1 MAKYKAL
8 LIDDN
13 TQFTEMVKG
22 YLLSQDRFSEVDTAQ
37 DGREALKKLREK
49 TYDVMTLDLIMPNAD
64 GLAVLEQLSLLPLD
78 PAPAVVVISALKNEA
93 MVRRCCALG
102 ARYYMVKPVEADTIM
117 KRLLET
123 LEGEPVKGGVM
134 PYAPTHRS
142 FEEKVTAIF
151 LVAGI
156 PAHIKGYHYLR
167 EGIRLVYNDPD
178 LINRITKELY
188 PGIAKRFDTSPSK
201 VERVPRHRQAV
212 RHLPQQGGAG
222 HPPRHRGG
230 LDPGQDRK
238 PERPLRLQHLWQER
252 QAHQWRIHRPGGGQ
266 ALDGGAGEESRL
278 I

>member
-13 TQFTEMVKG
+13 TQFTESVKG

-78 PAPAVVVISALKNEA
+78 PAPAVVVISALKHEA

-102 ARYYMVKPVEADTIM
+102 ARYYMVKPVDPDTIH

-156 PAHIKGYHYLR
+156 PAHIKGYH
-167 EGIRLVYNDPD
+167 N
-178 LINRITKELY
+178 
-188 PGIAKRFDTSPSK
+188 
-201 VERVPRHRQAV
+201 V
-212 RHLPQQGGAG
+212 RCKG
-222 HPPRHRGG
+222 
-230 LDPGQDRK
+230 
-238 PERPLRLQHLWQER
+238 
-252 QAHQWRIHRPGGGQ
+252 
-266 ALDGGAGEESRL
+266 
-278 I
+278 

>member
-13 TQFTEMVKG
+13 TQFTDSVKG
-22 YLLSQDRFSEVDTAQ
+22 FLLSQDRFSEVDTAQ

-64 GLAVLEQLSLLPLD
+64 GLVVLEQMSLLPLD

-93 MVRRCCALG
+93 VD
-102 ARYYMVKPVEADTIM
+102 PDTIS

-201 VERVPRHRQAV
+201 VERAIRHAIEVAWTRGKIENLNALFGYNIYGKNDKPTNGEFIALV
-212 RHLPQQGGAG
+212 ADKLLMEEQGKKAG
-222 HPPRHRGG
+222 
-230 LDPGQDRK
+230 
-238 PERPLRLQHLWQER
+238 
-252 QAHQWRIHRPGGGQ
+252 
-266 ALDGGAGEESRL
+266 
-278 I
+278 

>member
-13 TQFTEMVKG
+13 TQFTESVKG

-64 GLAVLEQLSLLPLD
+64 GLVVLEQMSLLPLD

-102 ARYYMVKPVEADTIM
+102 ARYYMVKPVEADTVSN
-117 KRLLET
+117 RLLET

-156 PAHIKGYHYLR
+156 PAHIKG
-167 EGIRLVYNDPD
+167 
-178 LINRITKELY
+178 
-188 PGIAKRFDTSPSK
+188 
-201 VERVPRHRQAV
+201 
-212 RHLPQQGGAG
+212 
-222 HPPRHRGG
+222 
-230 LDPGQDRK
+230 
-238 PERPLRLQHLWQER
+238 
-252 QAHQWRIHRPGGGQ
+252 
-266 ALDGGAGEESRL
+266 
-278 I
+278 

>member
-1 MAKYKAL
+1 MHSNQLGRGMVQSKHSEGGRNMAKYKAL

-13 TQFTEMVKG
+13 TQFTESVKG

-93 MVRRCCALG
+93 MVRRCCGLG
-102 ARYYMVKPVEADTIM
+102 ARYYMVKPVDPDTIA

-156 PAHIKGYHYLR
+156 PAHIKGYQIGR
-167 EGIRLVYNDPD
+167 
-178 LINRITKELY
+178 
-188 PGIAKRFDTSPSK
+188 
-201 VERVPRHRQAV
+201 
-212 RHLPQQGGAG
+212 
-222 HPPRHRGG
+222 
-230 LDPGQDRK
+230 
-238 PERPLRLQHLWQER
+238 
-252 QAHQWRIHRPGGGQ
+252 AHV
-266 ALDGGAGEESRL
+266 
-278 I
+278 